1 MTLNDYLQTK
11 LAEPSTASQWGQS
24 FIEAFNKNKRGFYL
38 SYVLGLEATKPR
50 SKALRG
56 TALHAAVESLYVA
69 RDPNMDPSAQM
80 KLVVTTLLDEWLAGI
95 DNEERATLIEAATT
109 MALDW
114 CSEIWL
120 NDQDTVEVIESERL
134 LAVKLPNG
142 FPFTC
147 RLDRTVRVKQT
158 GRKRI
163 RELKTTGWRLDEYI
177 RRVTDGDQ
185 ITAYLWAETTFA
197 PDDPPEGAEA
207 EVTYSY
213 RNSHKC
219 AKSELITRS
228 RFELD
233 DYADKLVGLY
243 ADLAGRL
250 RLWPRVDPTHISLVW
265 PGMYDE
271 TSTFEDEFVSLRRL
285 HPKDLEDPSITSM
298 YGFRINEQRRA
309 NTKAFLTEWSKYD
322 DGILGYMASTGLDNT
337 GHL

>member
-1 MTLNDYLQTK
+1 LIAQQRQPVGVDRILTPGLKGIVL
-11 LAEPSTASQWGQS
+11 
-24 FIEAFNKNKRGFYL
+24 RL
-38 SYVLGLEATKPR
+38 SEGEGCFSVNHVDGIGPYRLGYTRCDKETRRRKDVHKCR
-50 SKALRG
+50 
-56 TALHAAVESLYVA
+56 
-69 RDPNMDPSAQM
+69 
-80 KLVVTTLLDEWLAGI
+80 
-95 DNEERATLIEAATT
+95 
-109 MALDW
+109 DW

-120 NDQDTVEVIESERL
+120 NDQDTVDVIESERL

-228 RFELD
+228 KFELD

-250 RLWPRVDPTHISLVW
+250 KLWPRVDPTHISLVW

-271 TSTFEDEFVSLRRL
+271 TSTVEDEFVSRRRL
-285 HPKDLEDPSITSM
+285 HPKDLEDVSITSM
-298 YGFRINEQRRA
+298 YGFSINEQRRA

-322 DGILGYMASTGLDNT
+322 DGILGYMAAVGLDNT

>member
-1 MTLNDYLQTK
+1 MTTSEYIDQK
-11 LAEPSTASQWGQS
+11 LTEPSTASQWGHS
-24 FIEAFNKNKRGFYL
+24 FIEAFNKNKRAFYL
-38 SYVLGLEATKPR
+38 QYVLGLESTKPR

-69 RDPNMDPSAQM
+69 RGDTMDPSAQM
-80 KLVVTTLLDEWLAGI
+80 KHVVTTLLAEWLKDI
-95 DNEERATLIEAATT
+95 DSEERATLIEAAQT

-114 CSEIWL
+114 CTEVWL
-120 NDQDTVEVIESERL
+120 KDQDVYDTIESERL

-147 RLDRTVRVKQT
+147 RLDRTVRVRQT
-158 GRKRI
+158 GKKRI

-185 ITAYLWAETTFA
+185 VTAYLWAESTFA

-207 EVTYSY
+207 EVTYVY
-213 RNSHKC
+213 RNSHK
-219 AKSELITRS
+219 AVKSELITRS
-228 RFELD
+228 KFELD

-250 RLWPRVDPTHISLVW
+250 RLWPQVDPVHISLVW

-271 TSTFEDEFVSLRRL
+271 TSVFEDEFVSLRRL
-285 HPKDLEDPSITSM
+285 HPKDLEDRSITSM
-298 YGFRINEQRRA
+298 YGFRINEQRRE
-309 NTKAFLTEWSKYD
+309 NTKAFLTEWQKYD
-322 DGILGYMASTGLDNT
+322 DGILGYMAAQK
-337 GHL
+337 

>member
-1 MTLNDYLQTK
+1 MLEEYISQK

-38 SYVLGLEATKPR
+38 SYVLGLESTKPR

-69 RDPNMDPSAQM
+69 RDESLDPAQQM
-80 KLVVTTLLDEWLAGI
+80 GRVIQTLLGEWLSGI
-95 DNEERATLIEAATT
+95 DIEDQISITDAAVT

-114 CSEIWL
+114 CTEVWL
-120 NDQDTVEVIESERL
+120 KDIGVYDVIESERL
-134 LAVKLPNG
+134 LSVPLPNG

-147 RLDRTVRVKQT
+147 RLDRTVRSTLT
-158 GRKRI
+158 GKKRI

-177 RRVTDGDQ
+177 RRVSDGDQ
-185 ITAYLWAETTFA
+185 VTAYLWAETTFD
-197 PDDPPEGAEA
+197 PTDPPEGAEA
-207 EVTYSY
+207 EVTYAY
-213 RNSHKC
+213 GKSHRC
-219 AKSELITRS
+219 ARSELITRS
-228 RFELD
+228 KFELD

-271 TSTFEDEFVSLRRL
+271 SSVFEDEFVSLRRL
-285 HPKDLEDPSITSM
+285 HPKDLEHPAITAM
-298 YGFRINEQRRA
+298 YGFRINEQRRS
-309 NTKAFLTEWSKYD
+309 NTVAFLNEWSKYD
-322 DGILGYMASTGLDNT
+322 DGILGYMAVAKPSIPS
-337 GHL
+337 